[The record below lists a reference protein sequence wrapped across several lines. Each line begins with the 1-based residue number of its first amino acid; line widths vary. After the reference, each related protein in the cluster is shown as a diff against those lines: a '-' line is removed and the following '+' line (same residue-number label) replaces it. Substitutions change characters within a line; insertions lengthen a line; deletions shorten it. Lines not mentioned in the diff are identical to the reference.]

1 MTEFITV
8 KRIDN
13 SRLVRAVAPREWR
26 DFCRFA
32 LLGSLLAAFALGY
45 AWQHFRCLALQYQ
58 MEEVKGRRAE
68 AAELNTQLKLQ
79 AAGLRA
85 PGRIDQL
92 ARLQL
97 GLTAPVPGQVTAA
110 AQPVGAML
118 AQARTTAAVSAP

>member
-13 SRLVRAVAPREWR
+13 SRLVRTVAPREWR

-32 LLGSLLAAFALGY
+32 VLGSLLAAFALGY
-45 AWQHFRCLALQYQ
+45 AWQHFRCLAVQYQ
-58 MEEVKGRRAE
+58 LEELKARRTE
-68 AAELNTQLKLQ
+68 AVELNTQLKLQ
-79 AAGLRA
+79 VAALRA

-97 GLTAPVPGQVTAA
+97 GLTAPVPGQVAPA
-110 AQPVGAML
+110 VPPAGSML
-118 AQARTTAAVSAP
+118 AQARPAAATPVP